1 MNGPTTKRRPGVLS
15 IALIVTSIAASI
27 GISVAMEAIV
37 LWVMP
42 SAPGYILIVAPLF
55 NATCVLQSLVGSLI
69 EWRRPGH
76 TIGRLLMLSG
86 PAYGFVSAV
95 WTTADTI
102 ETVLDPQL
110 YLVVSWGVVLL
121 SYPVIALMA
130 GWVPLLFPSGSLPG
144 PRWRRPVAVLIVLS
158 GIGLAAWA
166 TRPGPIVG
174 GNERAL
180 YVNPFG
186 VAGWPSV
193 LQPFVDL
200 IPLEMVALL
209 GLGAAAVV
217 TRYRRGDRIERLQIR
232 WLASAVAVVAVGFAA
247 TVVSFAV
254 GNKNPPITASVT
266 LIAYA
271 GILLMPVAIGIAI
284 LRYRLFEIDRIISR
298 TIAWALV
305 TGILGAVFAATVVGL
320 QTVLSNV
327 TQGETLAVA
336 GSTLV
341 AFAIFQPVRR
351 HVQSIVDRRF
361 NRAHYDA
368 ERTATAFAGRQR
380 DQTNIAGLR
389 IDLVGTIDSA
399 LHPQAVGVWIRPS
412 GREGTP

>member
-1 MNGPTTKRRPGVLS
+1 MNGRAATRPPRIFS
-15 IALIVTSIAASI
+15 IAVIVTSIAASVVISI
-27 GISVAMEAIV
+27 GMDAVV

-42 SAPGYILIVAPLF
+42 SAPAHILIVAPLF
-55 NATCVLQSLVGSLI
+55 NATCVLQSLVGGII

-95 WTTADTI
+95 WTTADTLQ
-102 ETVLDPQL
+102 TFVDPQF
-110 YLVVSWGVVLL
+110 YRFVSWSVILF

-130 GWVPLLFPSGSLPG
+130 GWVPLLFPTGSLPG
-144 PRWRRPVAVLIVLS
+144 PRWRRPVALLIVLS

-174 GNERAL
+174 GTEL
-180 YVNPFG
+180 VNPVG
-186 VAGWPSV
+186 VAGWPGV
-193 LQPFVDL
+193 LQLFVDL
-200 IPLEMVALL
+200 IPLEMVALI
-209 GLGAAAVV
+209 GLGAAAVI

-232 WLASAVAVVAVGFAA
+232 WLASAVTVIALGFAA
-247 TVVSFAV
+247 TVVSFAL
-254 GNKNPPITASVT
+254 GNENPPITLSVT

-298 TIAWALV
+298 TIAWAVV
-305 TGILGAVFAATVVGL
+305 TGVLGTVFAATVVGL
-320 QTVLSNV
+320 QSVLSKF

-351 HVQSIVDRRF
+351 RVQSIVDRRF
-361 NRAHYDA
+361 NRARYDA
-368 ERTATAFAGRQR
+368 EHTATAFAGRQR
-380 DQTNIAGLR
+380 DQTNVAGLR
-389 IDLVGTIDSA
+389 VDLVGTIDSA
-399 LHPQAVGVWIRPS
+399 LHPETVGVWIRPS
-412 GREGTP
+412 GHGRTP